1 MTIEIRG
8 FFHES
13 TFSVSYLLID
23 SATRSAA
30 VIDGVLDYDAKAG
43 RTGTAHADAILAAA
57 ALDGLTVT
65 LILETHVHA
74 DHVSAASYLKQRT
87 GARIGIGA
95 KVSEVQATFEKM
107 FNLPAPVAESR
118 PFDLLFRD
126 GDRIPLGATNI
137 SIWETPGHTPACV
150 SYLAGDA
157 AFVGDTLFMPDY
169 GTARCDFPGGNAATL
184 YRSIQR
190 LLALPP
196 GTRIFLCHDYK
207 APGRDSY
214 CWETTV
220 AAQRAGNLHIK
231 TGTGESEFV
240 AMRETRDKTLSL
252 PVLIIPAVQFNIRGG
267 AVPPAKSNGISYLK
281 VPINIL

>member
-1 MTIEIRG
+1 MAIEIRG
-8 FFHES
+8 FFHEP

-23 SATRSAA
+23 SATRNAA
-30 VIDGVLDYDAKAG
+30 VIDAVLDYDAKAG
-43 RTGTAHADAILAAA
+43 RTATTHADALLAEAA
-57 ALDGLTVT
+57 RDGLTVA

-95 KVSEVQATFEKM
+95 RVGEVQATFEKL
-107 FNLPAPVAESR
+107 FNLPVPVAASR
-118 PFDLLFRD
+118 PFDLLFQD
-126 GDRIPLGATNI
+126 GDRAALGETPI

-157 AFVGDTLFMPDY
+157 VFVGDTLFMPDY

-196 GTRIFLCHDYK
+196 ATRIFLCHDYK

-231 TGTGESEFV
+231 TGTAEADFV
-240 AMRETRDKTLSL
+240 AMRETRDKTLTL

-267 AVPPAKSNGISYLK
+267 AVPPAESNGTSYLK
-281 VPINIL
+281 IPINTL